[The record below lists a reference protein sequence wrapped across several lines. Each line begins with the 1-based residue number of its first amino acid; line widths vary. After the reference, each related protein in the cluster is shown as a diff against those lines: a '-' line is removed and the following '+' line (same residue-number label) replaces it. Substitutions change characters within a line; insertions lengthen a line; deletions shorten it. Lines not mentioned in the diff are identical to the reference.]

1 MIQQVKIFI
10 NTKFVIKIQI
20 INTILIMKK
29 TIQKSTF
36 ALIVL
41 LLSMMHLAGACVLNP
56 FAVSGNGKMVTEQR
70 PVSNFTALEVSSAF
84 SVELSQGDAESLS
97 IEADENLMK
106 FIRTEVRGG
115 VLKIYVDEPVNSSK
129 GLKAIL
135 TFKSLESMDFSGA
148 VNVKGMNSM
157 HFDQLE
163 VELSGA
169 TELALDLQAASLGL
183 DVSGASKISLAGE
196 AKNVDA
202 DCSGASKIFAENLK
216 TSTFSFE
223 SSGASKAEIWVTDEL
238 RVSASGAS
246 SIRYKGEVKKI
257 KVDTSGASSVEKM

>member
-1 MIQQVKIFI
+1 
-10 NTKFVIKIQI
+10 
-20 INTILIMKK
+20 MKK

-36 ALIVL
+36 ALIVM

-56 FAVSGNGKMVTEQR
+56 FAISGNGKMVTEQR
-70 PVSNFTALEVSSAF
+70 QVSNFSAMEVSSAF
-84 SVELSQGDAESLS
+84 SVELSQGDAESLT

-115 VLKIYVDEPVNSSK
+115 VLKIYVDEPVNSSR

-135 TFKSLESMDFSGA
+135 NFKSLESMDFSGA
-148 VNVKGMNSM
+148 VKVKGMNSL

-169 TELALDLQAASLGL
+169 TELDMDMTASSLDL
-183 DVSGASKISLAGE
+183 DVSGASKISLVGE
-196 AKNVDA
+196 VKHVDA
-202 DCSGASKIFAENLK
+202 DCSGASKIYAENLK
-216 TSTFSFE
+216 TSTFNFE

-246 SIRYKGEVKKI
+246 SVRYKGEVQKI